1 MFSSIKC
8 YSIDKQH
15 SIHDIRFPKTI
26 QKRRRMLSLARP
38 KKKKEKNVKKKIIA
52 LYFNELLTK
61 LMNLLVLLY
70 FSKEYF
76 YGIFW
81 QPKALIL
88 NYLVFS

>member
-1 MFSSIKC
+1 MIYVFLKLYKKEGEC
-8 YSIDKQH
+8 LAWLD
-15 SIHDIRFPKTI
+15 
-26 QKRRRMLSLARP
+26 QKKR
-38 KKKKEKNVKKKIIA
+38 KEKNVKKKIIA